1 MKSRIKVKGL
11 SKLKKSL
18 DPKTVVNNALKNKVD
33 LTCPSCKRELKASPG
48 LNECPYCHQ
57 KINVS
62 VDIHH

>member
-1 MKSRIKVKGL
+1 MKGKIKIKGL
-11 SKLKKSL
+11 NNLKKSL
-18 DPKTVVNNALKNKVD
+18 NPEAITNNALKNKID
-33 LTCPSCKRELKASPG
+33 LTCPSCKRTLKGSPG